1 MRRIS
6 WLGAS
11 HLICSHLLNR
21 IFQGLYVPFRGRLKY
36 KRTWSPICSTSPVVA
51 ERRAG
56 IWEQNRRELPLLLK
70 ARSLLPV
77 LYCIWRHHQGPGT
90 VPTQQ
95 EKVLPGPVTRSEK
108 SESRKTHH
116 RFPFRTQR
124 GIARPLCP
132 ASRVDPSWCPLPCSP
147 GWPPA
152 AKSLWG

>member
-36 KRTWSPICSTSPVVA
+36 KRTWWPICSTSPVVA

-56 IWEQNRRELPLLLK
+56 IWEQNRRELPLLMK

-77 LYCIWRHHQGPGT
+77 LYSIRRHHQGPGT
-90 VPTQQ
+90 VPKQQ
-95 EKVLPGPVTRSEK
+95 EKVLTRPVTHSEK

-116 RFPFRTQR
+116 CFPFHTHR
-124 GIARPLCP
+124 GTAQPLYP
-132 ASRVDPSWCPLPCSP
+132 ASRADSSRRLLPCSP

-152 AKSLWG
+152 AKSLRG